1 MGHFRNILGH
11 FWPFSPSDPFEIS
24 KNHTFWNSSFRLRQ
38 LIETYAPVQDQCA
51 SIHPSMVLPWSI
63 HPSMVQTEGRIVTLS
78 IAHHRP
84 PNHYDA
90 STVNLPSLPF
100 PSMSPILSDILILTK
115 TKDIYDRIFS
125 SYPIAIP
132 KLGTA
137 GKVFIKIW
145 RFKEK
150 VDKTLQQGHHVCSS
164 TICNLSAGR
173 SAGQLMG
180 TCCCW
185 NSAWVRL
192 TFAGVTLR
200 THRLRERTVRHKAGR

>member
-1 MGHFRNILGH
+1 MLQFKTNVY
-11 FWPFSPSDPFEIS
+11 PSTHP
-24 KNHTFWNSSFRLRQ
+24 WSFHG
-38 LIETYAPVQDQCA
+38 P
-51 SIHPSMVLPWSI
+51 SI

-78 IAHHRP
+78 IADLRP

-90 STVNLPSLPF
+90 STINLPSLPF
-100 PSMSPILSDILILTK
+100 PSMQPIFSNILILTK
-115 TKDIYDRIFS
+115 TEDIYDLIIAPN
-125 SYPIAIP
+125 PITIP
-132 KLGTA
+132 KLGTT
-137 GKVFIKIW
+137 GKFFIKIW

>member
-1 MGHFRNILGH
+1 MGFIGLDAVQHKSHLEQSEKKSEQCRLPQKWPFWGDIHPQGNLGHFRNILGH
-11 FWPFSPSDPFEIS
+11 FWPFSPSDPIKIS
-24 KNHTFWNSSFRLRQ
+24 KNHSFWNSSFRLRQ

-115 TKDIYDRIFS
+115 TKDIYDRIIA
-125 SYPIAIP
+125 PI
-132 KLGTA
+132 
-137 GKVFIKIW
+137 
-145 RFKEK
+145 
-150 VDKTLQQGHHVCSS
+150 Q
-164 TICNLSAGR
+164 
-173 SAGQLMG
+173 
-180 TCCCW
+180 
-185 NSAWVRL
+185 
-192 TFAGVTLR
+192 
-200 THRLRERTVRHKAGR
+200 